1 MLTIF
6 RYALRRSAGTILVW
20 GLSLFLIA
28 WPVVLAYDVVQKE
41 QEKIKEVAKNFQFFF
56 AAMGGD
62 LDRITHPSEYLTM
75 RFFSYM
81 PLILGIFAILS
92 GSGLTAVD
100 EEKGTLDLILAHPV
114 SRTSIFFGRFLAF
127 SCVLVTI
134 LMISWAGLV
143 VWMSR
148 TQLRDQITPGQM
160 VLPYLSL
167 LAELLFFGT
176 LAMLLSL
183 VMPSRRQAATAGG
196 VFLVGSFF
204 VTMFARLDTGLE
216 PLARFSPL
224 TYYQSG
230 QAVLGLNT
238 TWLGG
243 LLLAAACFAFLA
255 WYCFERRDI
264 RVAGEGVWSLP
275 SWSLRKP
282 TLDQSTRKDKEIR
295 A

>member
-1 MLTIF
+1 VSTIF
-6 RYALRRSAGTILVW
+6 RYAMKRSAGAILIW
-20 GLSLFLIA
+20 GIALFLIA

-41 QEKIKEVAKNFQFFF
+41 QAKIKEVAKNFQIFF

-100 EEKGTLDLILAHPV
+100 QEKGTLDLILAHPV
-114 SRTSIFFGRFLAF
+114 SRTSIFLGRFLAMLLTL
-127 SCVLVTI
+127 CII
-134 LMISWAGLV
+134 LAVSWAGLV

-148 TQLRDQITPGQM
+148 TNLRDQITPSQM

-176 LAMLLSL
+176 LAILLSL
-183 VMPSRRQAATAGG
+183 IMPSRRQAATAAG
-196 VFLVGSFF
+196 VILVGSFF
-204 VTMFARLDTGLE
+204 ITMFARLDASLE
-216 PLARFSPL
+216 PFARFSPL

-230 QAVLGLNT
+230 QAVLGLNFH
-238 TWLGG
+238 WLAG
-243 LLLAAACFAFLA
+243 LFLAAGCFAFLA

-264 RVAGEGVWSLP
+264 RVAGEGVWQLP
-275 SWSLRKP
+275 IMNWK
-282 TLDQSTRKDKEIR
+282 TRVKD
-295 A
+295 

>member
-1 MLTIF
+1 
-6 RYALRRSAGTILVW
+6 
-20 GLSLFLIA
+20 
-28 WPVVLAYDVVQKE
+28 
-41 QEKIKEVAKNFQFFF
+41 VAKNFQIFF

-114 SRTSIFFGRFLAF
+114 SRTSIFLGRFLAMLLTLLII
-127 SCVLVTI
+127 LVV
-134 LMISWAGLV
+134 SWAGLV

-148 TQLRDQITPGQM
+148 TNLRDQITPSQM

-176 LAMLLSL
+176 LATLLSL

-196 VFLVGSFF
+196 VLLVGSFF
-204 VTMFARLDTGLE
+204 VTLFARLDPTLE

-224 TYYQSG
+224 SYYQSG
-230 QAVLGLNT
+230 QAVLGLNG
-238 TWLGG
+238 TWLAG
-243 LLLAAACFAFLA
+243 LFLAAGCFAFLA

-264 RVAGEGVWSLP
+264 RVAGEGAWQLP
-275 SWSLRKP
+275 FVNS
-282 TLDQSTRKDKEIR
+282 
-295 A
+295 

>member
-1 MLTIF
+1 MITTF
-6 RYALRRSAGTILVW
+6 RYALGRSAGAILVW
-20 GLSLFLIA
+20 GLALFLIA

-92 GSGLTAVD
+92 GTGLTAVD

-114 SRTSIFFGRFLAF
+114 SRTSLFLGRFLAMLITLLII
-127 SCVLVTI
+127 LV
-134 LMISWAGLV
+134 MSWAGLV
-143 VWMSR
+143 VWMAR
-148 TQLRDQITPGQM
+148 THLRDQITAGQM

-167 LAELLFFGT
+167 MAELLFFGA
-176 LAMLLSL
+176 LAILLSL

-196 VFLVGSFF
+196 LILVGSFF
-204 VTMFARLDTGLE
+204 VTMFARLDPSLE

-230 QAVLGLNT
+230 QAVLGLNGY
-238 TWLGG
+238 WLGG

-255 WYCFERRDI
+255 WYGFERRDI
-264 RVAGEGVWSLP
+264 RVAGEGVWRLP
-275 SWSLRKP
+275 FVDW
-282 TLDQSTRKDKEIR
+282 IR
-295 A
+295 ANMQRSLDDKHNVV